1 MSVVNRCLARMALH
15 EWHSFWAAS
24 VLLTSTAITALAF
37 AKSAFVNI
45 ANPYQLLRAIEGY
58 RLLPMT
64 I

>member
-1 MSVVNRCLARMALH
+1 MALH

-37 AKSAFVNI
+37 AKSAFVHI
-45 ANPYQLLRAIEGY
+45 ANPYQLLRAIDGY